1 MIGSTTMGSAEGFAA
16 PVISSAPDMA
26 QAKWYAAYTWSH
38 HEKSVARQLDERR
51 IESFVPLYRSVR
63 RWKDRRKELQLALF
77 PSYVFVRIDMK
88 QRVSVLQVPGVVS
101 FVSFGGLPAP
111 LPDCAMENLR
121 NGLNQQACAQPHP
134 YMAAGR
140 RVQIVNGPFCGI
152 EGILVRR
159 KEKLRV
165 ILSIALIKRAVAI
178 EVDESD
184 IAPIS

>member
-1 MIGSTTMGSAEGFAA
+1 MIGTTMASVEASVAA
-16 PVISSAPDMA
+16 VISIAPEMA
-26 QAKWYAAYTWSH
+26 QPKWYAAYTWAH

-51 IESFVPLYRSVR
+51 IESFVPLYRSIR

-77 PSYVFVRIDMK
+77 PSYVFVRINMK
-88 QRVSVLQVPGVVS
+88 QRVNVLQVPGVVN

-121 NGLNQQACAQPHP
+121 NGLNRHACAQPHP
-134 YMAAGR
+134 YLAVGR
-140 RVQIVNGPFCGI
+140 RVRIVNGPFCGI

-165 ILSIALIKRAVAI
+165 ILSIALIQRAVAI

>member
-1 MIGSTTMGSAEGFAA
+1 MIESTRSGDGQGLTANPA
-16 PVISSAPDMA
+16 PPMA
-26 QAKWYAAYTWSH
+26 QARWYAAYTWAH
-38 HEKSVARQLDERR
+38 HEKSVARQLDDRR

-77 PSYVFVRIDMK
+77 PSYVFVRIDVK
-88 QRVSVLQVPGVVS
+88 QRLNVLQVPGVVN

-111 LPDCAMENLR
+111 LPELAIEHLR
-121 NGLNQQACAQPHP
+121 SGLNSPACAQPHP
-134 YMAAGR
+134 YLSVGR
-140 RVQIVNGPFCGI
+140 RVRIASGPFRGI

-165 ILSIALIKRAVAI
+165 VLSIALIQRAVAI
-178 EVDESD
+178 EVDEAD